1 MKFHFYKKSHQ
12 SGGQLPS
19 SKTHAPTVSG
29 SVISYQL
36 SVISYQLSVFCD
48 LKFIGDNTTWSF
60 DDRFNEK
67 EVPLVLKLDP
77 IFIPFEVLLF

>member
-1 MKFHFYKKSHQ
+1 VPFIFLALPKKIVCKTSKIQVGAFMKFHFYKKSHQ

-48 LKFIGDNTTWSF
+48 LKFIGDNTT
-60 DDRFNEK
+60 
-67 EVPLVLKLDP
+67 
-77 IFIPFEVLLF
+77 